1 MEEQELSVSRMV
13 ASMNIT
19 IRGLEL
25 LGESNRGVYSLVV
38 HETASRL
45 DFEGRYGGDPAS
57 YAFTPSFEVGK
68 IVRCLPLAYFLL
80 WGAAV

>member
-45 DFEGRYGGDPAS
+45 DFEGVMEAIPLPMHSLPLSRW
-57 YAFTPSFEVGK
+57 EK
-68 IVRCLPLAYFLL
+68 IVRCLPLTYFLL